1 MVMMKGKKIL
11 ITSGGCLE
19 KWDQVRGH
27 TNLAK
32 GTIGRMIA
40 EEAMSKGAHVIYLH
54 GYFAEKPDAA
64 SAQLELHPFEGIIDL
79 QDKMKSIITHEKI
92 DAVIMAAA
100 GSDWIVEKICD
111 QDGNILDMNGKI
123 SSDIAPIIHFQ
134 KAPKVLKQIKQW
146 DPEIV
151 LVGFKLESDINEKE
165 LIQRA
170 SERMAQSKAN
180 LMVANSPHS
189 LYSHAAIHHVVD
201 EEGAVFVCE
210 GKKETAKEIIN
221 SLERLCNRVEE
232 GSLGRL

>member
-32 GTIGRMIA
+32 GTIGRILA
-40 EEAMSKGAHVIYLH
+40 EEAMSKGAYVIYLH
-54 GYFAEKPDAA
+54 GYFAEKPNGT

-79 QDKMKSIITHEKI
+79 QNKMKSIITHEKI

-111 QDGNILDMNGKI
+111 QDGNTLDMNGKI

-146 DPEIV
+146 DPETI
-151 LVGFKLESDINEKE
+151 LVGFKLESGINEDE

-170 SERMAQSKAN
+170 SERMEQAKAN
-180 LMVANSPHS
+180 FMIANSPHS
-189 LYSHAAIHHVVD
+189 LYSRAAIHHVIGEDGHVL
-201 EEGAVFVCE
+201 VCK
-210 GKKETAKEIIN
+210 GKDETAKEIVN
-221 SLERLCNRVEE
+221 RLEHLCNRVEE
-232 GSLGRL
+232 GNLSS

>member
-1 MVMMKGKKIL
+1 MKGKKIL

-32 GTIGRMIA
+32 GTIGRILA

-54 GYFAEKPDAA
+54 GYFAEKPNATN
-64 SAQLELHPFEGIIDL
+64 AQLELHPFEGIIDL

-100 GSDWIVEKICD
+100 GSDWIVDKICD
-111 QDGNILDMNGKI
+111 QEGNTLDMNGKI

-146 DPEIV
+146 DLETI
-151 LVGFKLESDINEKE
+151 LVGFKLESDINDAE

-170 SERMAQSKAN
+170 RKRMGQAKAN

-189 LYSHAAIHHVVD
+189 LYSRAAIHHVIGEDGNVQL
-201 EEGAVFVCE
+201 CK
-210 GKKETAKEIIN
+210 GKDETAKEIVN
-221 SLERLCNRVEE
+221 RLEYLCNRIEE
-232 GSLGRL
+232 GSLSNS